1 MYGSSSNNGSNN
13 CAETSISGEDEE
25 KRSQAYSS
33 QTDYAMV
40 RIDSIE
46 VYGFKF
52 VGGVCCLPGDLVAAD
67 CGQNVDRL
75 PFK

>member
-40 RIDSIE
+40 SIIIITTH
-46 VYGFKF
+46 
-52 VGGVCCLPGDLVAAD
+52 L
-67 CGQNVDRL
+67 
-75 PFK
+75 